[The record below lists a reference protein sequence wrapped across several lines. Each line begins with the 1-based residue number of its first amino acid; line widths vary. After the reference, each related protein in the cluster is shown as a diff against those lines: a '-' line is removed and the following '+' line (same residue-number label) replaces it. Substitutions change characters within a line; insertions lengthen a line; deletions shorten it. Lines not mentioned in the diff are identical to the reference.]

1 MGLPLMSQRPPRW
14 DTAEQEHEEAA
25 RVLVGHPTA
34 MARPGRKSRSAQCAA
49 SVERAGREPQPSA
62 RRKTSKIKP
71 SAGSLLTNKQ
81 QRCCCYE

>member
-1 MGLPLMSQRPPRW
+1 MSQRPPRW

-34 MARPGRKSRSAQCAA
+34 MAHPGTKGRSTQRAA
-49 SVERAGREPQPSA
+49 LVERAGTEPQPSA

-71 SAGSLLTNKQ
+71 SAGSLLANKQ
-81 QRCCCYE
+81 QCCCCCE